1 MPHAILRINLAGRDL
16 TEWMVKILG
25 ESNYNFTTSAEKE
38 IVRDIKEKLTYVALD
53 YDAEMEKYA

>member
-1 MPHAILRINLAGRDL
+1 MAGRDL